1 VSGPNQLPDGSEN
14 LAKAANRPARLGEQL
29 STFLEWLKPY
39 KEIAILLVGLF
50 SAISAGIAWTVSRF
64 ATQSALSS
72 LECRISHDNGTKA
85 LADGAAAT
93 DTAVGLRHA
102 EVRVLLTE
110 QQSPTNS
117 AIINQLLAD
126 ADAINSAYA
135 KDAAKSAQKIND
147 AFAACLRAISSG
159 KSETQP

>member
-1 VSGPNQLPDGSEN
+1 
-14 LAKAANRPARLGEQL
+14 L
-29 STFLEWLKPY
+29 STFIEWLKPY

-50 SAISAGIAWTVSRF
+50 SAISAGIAWTVSHF

-85 LADGAAAT
+85 MADGAAAT

-102 EVRVLLTE
+102 EVRVLAA
-110 QQSPTNS
+110 QPPSPTNS
-117 AIINQLLAD
+117 ALTNQLIAE

-147 AFAACLRAISSG
+147 DFATCLHAISSG
-159 KSETQP
+159 KSETPP